1 MKLLRKKALKANL
14 TFKKEEATVHRC
26 SKEMMLGKNFTK
38 SARKWRTVISVWLL
52 LRGFYAEKRVYL
64 NQQNANLWPFVPSC
78 LFYVSF
84 SLCWSRKDLY
94 VDFTKNENGNAKE
107 NN

>member
-38 SARKWRTVISVWLL
+38 SARK
-52 LRGFYAEKRVYL
+52 
-64 NQQNANLWPFVPSC
+64 
-78 LFYVSF
+78 
-84 SLCWSRKDLY
+84 
-94 VDFTKNENGNAKE
+94 
-107 NN
+107 